1 MADSNVRRLPEE
13 VVTLV
18 ALFVRDANTVFAFLE
33 ALRPANLLGPLE
45 PLWQLGLVKSR
56 TDLWPDLDIRHDD
69 ENLTEESQLHLLS
82 AMKFYD
88 RVFIYGRPNF
98 PWTLAN
104 FKKNVEFW
112 WSEWNIDPDFETS
125 WIAQISERV
134 VALYLPNMLEKNET
148 NMLLD
153 QFPRFTN
160 LRSLELYLDEP
171 WYLKDL
177 FDFLAD
183 ESQITDLVLRHRGT
197 ADILD
202 IEVTDSTAESII
214 RWIENLYV
222 EVFQFSRWNIQIEND
237 DLRDYFFDT
246 IFSSDSLRTLVCD
259 ESNLSGIDFASFSYP
274 MDYLELHVCD
284 LSQLDIQNLAIGLK
298 DSNVRDFMI
307 SYISTEEFIGFRDLL
322 RGLNET
328 SITKLQLSQCNFR
341 DEHWVQLARCLKTC
355 VLTSLSVCSTGWSR
369 RSVIS
374 IANAIKSNNSIEHLA
389 LDDEPVGFIGI
400 VLLIKSGTS
409 PERAVQLRSI
419 DVVNCGLRRKEVLAI
434 QKFAHECGVKIKLNR

>member
-1 MADSNVRRLPEE
+1 
-13 VVTLV
+13 
-18 ALFVRDANTVFAFLE
+18 
-33 ALRPANLLGPLE
+33 
-45 PLWQLGLVKSR
+45 
-56 TDLWPDLDIRHDD
+56 
-69 ENLTEESQLHLLS
+69 
-82 AMKFYD
+82 
-88 RVFIYGRPNF
+88 
-98 PWTLAN
+98 
-104 FKKNVEFW
+104 
-112 WSEWNIDPDFETS
+112 
-125 WIAQISERV
+125 
-134 VALYLPNMLEKNET
+134 
-148 NMLLD
+148 MLLD

-183 ESQITDLVLRHRGT
+183 ESQINDLVLRHRGT

-222 EVFQFSRWNIQIEND
+222 EVFQFSRWDIQIEND

-328 SITKLQLSQCNFR
+328 SITNLQLSQCNFR

-355 VLTSLSVCSTGWSR
+355 ALTSLSVCSTGWSR

-434 QKFAHECGVKIKLNR
+434 QKFARECGVKIKLNR